1 MNSSETIS
9 ELAKALIAFQSDVGA
24 IPKTSTNPFFKSKY
38 AGLPIVVETA
48 QTYLTKHKLAVVQ
61 GIDLNDTLTTRLVHE
76 SGEWIEAQATLHLV
90 KDDPQAHGSAVTYGR
105 RYGYMAILG
114 LVADEDDDGNKGSKR
129 EEKKEEKKEKAPTDA
144 PDTPLQAEIRSHPKY
159 VELGSGKGTFLVDT
173 VGHEVGS
180 LKELSDDD
188 CEQVLAALKAKS

>member
-1 MNSSETIS
+1 MNQSESITA
-9 ELAKALIAFQSDVGA
+9 LAKALIAFQADVGA

-48 QTYLTKHKLAVVQ
+48 QVYLTKHKLAVTQ
-61 GIDLNDTLTTRLVHE
+61 GIDLNDTLTTRLIHE

-114 LVADEDDDGNKGSKR
+114 LVADEDDDGNKGSGKGKDGEKKH
-129 EEKKEEKKEKAPTDA
+129 EEKKSDER
-144 PDTPLQAEIRSHPKY
+144 PLSPLWAEIKDDLKY
-159 VELGSGKGTFLVDT
+159 QALGDGKGQFLEDT
-173 VGHEVGS
+173 VGHPVAS
-180 LKELSDDD
+180 PKELSDDD
-188 CEQVLAALKAKS
+188 CAQIIAKLKTQ